1 LSLSKL
7 INYSTSFILL
17 LLIASYFLAP
27 NLRISYFPSYL
38 IGLIGLSFALSG
50 RFNQVILQTPII
62 SILLAITVI
71 AACISSFGASDAASA
86 LLVGGYGLLIL
97 TFVYC
102 IAYLTE
108 ELSWFANALLG
119 AVVTAA
125 CVSSAFS
132 IYFFYSLDYQPLDE
146 HRLFALGGLS
156 NPVRSAISYGAALT
170 LAVSQL
176 AACRERVLGLLL
188 AVMAIILLVAIGLT
202 GTRSVWIGLFVAI
215 CALLYIA
222 PTSARRRVITIATF
236 AGVCMLLSIA
246 GYIYGYADAITSR
259 ALSFRPEIWTATIGE
274 WLSGNWLLGAG
285 MQATIDLRIPP
296 NEFAHPHSLYLS
308 TLYYG
313 GLIGL
318 ALLILLIG
326 KLLWVLVRVADPILR
341 VQTLPLLLFGLTT
354 LLFDGNRLIEKVD
367 FLWLC
372 FWLPIALTLHA
383 EAKYTSTQAIGSR

>member
-1 LSLSKL
+1 
-7 INYSTSFILL
+7 LL

-27 NLRISYFPSYL
+27 NLRVSYFPSYL
-38 IGLIGLSFALSG
+38 IGVIGLGFLLSG
-50 RFNQVILQTPII
+50 RFNPVFLQTPVI
-62 SILLAITVI
+62 SILLATTMIL
-71 AACISSFGASDAASA
+71 ACISSFKTSNTASA

-108 ELSWFANALLG
+108 ELPWFANALLG
-119 AVVTAA
+119 AVITAA

-215 CALLYIA
+215 CASLYIA
-222 PTSARRRVITIATF
+222 PTSARRKV
-236 AGVCMLLSIA
+236 LSITTVAGACLLLGVA

-326 KLLWVLVRVADPILR
+326 RLLWVLVRVADPILR
-341 VQTLPLLLFGLTT
+341 TQTLPLLLFGLTT

-383 EAKYTSTQAIGSR
+383 ESRYNSIRATESH